1 MRSLRLLGFFL
12 VLFFVTLPCYGQVAT
27 PAPASQV
34 FNVTSMAASLPG
46 NKSTVVANISE
57 ASFAVHP
64 YLDLKAS
71 SLMFASN
78 TGAAV
83 DGAWGGG
90 GNINIPAFSSWLNNT
105 SPTINGFQ
113 LKLTLPFSLLDEKVT
128 DSLGNV
134 KYHLGGTFGI
144 RPYYSLDKGQNYKL
158 AGGVEYSTLPQHR
171 GFIYYLGFAVHI

>member
-1 MRSLRLLGFFL
+1 MLALLAL
-12 VLFFVTLPCYGQVAT
+12 ALPTLAQT
-27 PAPASQV
+27 NTQV

-71 SLMFASN
+71 SLMFSSD

-90 GNINIPAFSSWLNNT
+90 ANINIPAFSTWVNNS
-105 SPTINGFQ
+105 SPTVNGFR
-113 LKLTLPFSLLDEKVT
+113 LKLTLPLSILDEKVT
-128 DSLGNV
+128 DALGNV
-134 KYHLGGTFGI
+134 KYHLGGTGGVRAF
-144 RPYYSLDKGQNYKL
+144 YSLDQGQNYKL
-158 AGGVEYSTLPQHR
+158 GGGVEYSTLPNHR
-171 GFIYYLGFAVHI
+171 GFLYYLGFTVHI